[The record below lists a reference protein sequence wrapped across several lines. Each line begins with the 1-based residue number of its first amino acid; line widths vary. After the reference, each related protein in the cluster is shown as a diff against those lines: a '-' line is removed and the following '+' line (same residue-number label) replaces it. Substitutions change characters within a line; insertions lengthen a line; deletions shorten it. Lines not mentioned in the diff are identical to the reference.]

1 MREMK
6 ACIKNNALYERY
18 FFCSEKTFFSFGEK
32 IFSPKVLEDSTG
44 DAKVQY
50 REDFKAFYQVNI

>member
-1 MREMK
+1 MSVIFFVRRK
-6 ACIKNNALYERY
+6 LFFFRRKN
-18 FFCSEKTFFSFGEK
+18 
-32 IFSPKVLEDSTG
+32 FSPKVLEDSTG